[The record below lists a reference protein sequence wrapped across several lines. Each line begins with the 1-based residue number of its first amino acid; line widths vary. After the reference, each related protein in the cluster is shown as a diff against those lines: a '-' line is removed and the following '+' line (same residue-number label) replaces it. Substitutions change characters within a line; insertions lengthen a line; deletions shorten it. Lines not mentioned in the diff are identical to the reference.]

1 MLLFVI
7 YIKYI
12 SSLIKLI
19 INDNILFIINTN
31 KQINFRIF
39 VIKVELNWYLM
50 FKND

>member
-7 YIKYI
+7 YINYI
-12 SSLIKLI
+12 SSLIQLI
-19 INDNILFIINTN
+19 TNDNILFIINAN
-31 KQINFRIF
+31 KQINFRTF